1 MSDPHSPHYDRLTL
15 TTYQVPVKAARGYK
29 KYITNT
35 VNVFY
40 GYSIA
45 EKEHSGKSNHY
56 DRSLT
61 DVRDLSYDSTFPCVP
76 IPR

>member
-1 MSDPHSPHYDRLTL
+1 M
-15 TTYQVPVKAARGYK
+15 

>member
-1 MSDPHSPHYDRLTL
+1 M
-15 TTYQVPVKAARGYK
+15 

-61 DVRDLSYDSTFPCVP
+61 DVRDLSYDSTFLVFLFRDRVS
-76 IPR
+76 IKNVNV